1 MKKIISFIL
10 LMSFSLILA
19 GCGVSTSNNVQ
30 AMTNIDQTLTKITST
45 IKKLDTIS
53 NDKLII
59 KDFMNTATLVDN
71 RKSNFDIYRYYNP
84 YQNNDN
90 NGYNGAT
97 FTNSSPMS
105 AYISKL
111 QNLSNVATITIS
123 ANNQLNYLKDNILSH
138 SSYIKTSCNQIK
150 EKGCEISN
158 GQKNAITD
166 LCNNLI
172 VNLNRINL
180 TKNEITNEINS
191 LTNLKNNYT
200 NNIDQ
205 LNSRYTRL
213 LNCLETRTLY
223 YKNILTSMNS
233 VDSILNEICCPQ
245 GNYCY
250 DDDCKNNSNFSNE
263 QNSNNKIFKSN
274 IDTYE
279 NANSKNLNNNKN
291 NSIGYQNLR
300 NPYYYNNYQ
309 QLPYRNFNGYNYYSY
324 PHSPYSNYNP
334 YMPNV
339 DTFINYNNVD
349 TFKSNKQLE
358 KEQNQETDNNNTKQN
373 EKKDNVVQTAK
384 TKPVA
389 KKYYTIAEEDY
400 LKYKEYVKNM
410 EKSTK

>member
-10 LMSFSLILA
+10 VITCSLIFV
-19 GCGVSTSNNVQ
+19 GCGMSTSNNIQ

-53 NDKLII
+53 NDKLIMQ
-59 KDFMNTATLVDN
+59 DFMSASSLVN
-71 RKSNFDIYRYYNP
+71 NKNSNYDIYRYYNP
-84 YQNNDN
+84 NQTSDN

-97 FTNSSPMS
+97 FTNSTPMT
-105 AYISKL
+105 AYINKL

-158 GQKNAITD
+158 GQKNAIND
-166 LCNNLI
+166 LCNNLV

-191 LTNLKNNYT
+191 LTHLKNNYT

-233 VDSILNEICCPQ
+233 VDCILNEICCPQ
-245 GNYCY
+245 DGYCY
-250 DDDCKNNSNFSNE
+250 GKNYENTTTSKTK
-263 QNSNNKIFKSN
+263 NKTFKSN

-279 NANSKNLNNNKN
+279 NANTKNINKN
-291 NSIGYQNLR
+291 NIKNTVNNYPQ

-309 QLPYRNFNGYNYYSY
+309 QMPYRNFNNYNYYGY

-358 KEQNQETDNNNTKQN
+358 KEQNQATNNNDKKQN
-373 EKKDNVVQTAK
+373 ENKESVVQTSK

-400 LKYKEYVKNM
+400 LKYKEYVKNT